1 MKYLAMGLQMARWV
15 WAAVVSCTAFFALPT
30 ATVLAQD
37 TVLAQEA
44 FLAAS
49 AKPSVA

>member
-1 MKYLAMGLQMARWV
+1 MGLEVARPV
-15 WAAVVSCTAFFALPT
+15 WTAVVSCAAFFALPT
-30 ATVLAQD
+30 A